1 MVVFILLTEMKFD
14 IDWYLY
20 LKVWKINYVIPST
33 HAHFNIFHPGRRDGA
48 FIWEHFSP
56 LAWRDL
62 GRSRLTGH
70 RKTTMSRDLAQ
81 WASPGTGIMWTDAQ
95 ITAAR
100 WFTKEESAEIFVV
113 ISHILYLATETNV
126 LLASITR
133 KCNVFRP
140 TVYRIKKRFENGA
153 KRQKVNKGDR
163 PRKISQRQRRV
174 LVGNLH
180 VSAADAGIFLLG
192 LWSSRGSAASYLR
205 GVGECSPEKCWVLEA

>member
-1 MVVFILLTEMKFD
+1 MSNFIPVGGM
-14 IDWYLY
+14 
-20 LKVWKINYVIPST
+20 
-33 HAHFNIFHPGRRDGA
+33 
-48 FIWEHFSP
+48 
-56 LAWRDL
+56 
-62 GRSRLTGH
+62 
-70 RKTTMSRDLAQ
+70 KTTIWTQ
-81 WASPGTGIMWTDAQ
+81 EKFIPASSVTGIMWTDAQ

-174 LVGNLH
+174 LVENLH

-205 GVGECSPEKCWVLEA
+205 GVGACSPEKCWVLEA